1 MKAAPLILLLAGCV
15 SQPIPQVVKVRVP
28 TPCLNAADL
37 PKPASAM
44 TDAELAKLGD
54 WEFVIQLG
62 VDRLEYR
69 RYSTEASALLIACVK
84 PSAP

>member
-1 MKAAPLILLLAGCV
+1 MKAVLLILLLAGCV
-15 SQPIPQVVKVRVP
+15 NQPIPQVVKVPVP
-28 TPCLNAADL
+28 TACVSADQL

-44 TDAELAKLGD
+44 ADAELAKLGD

-84 PSAP
+84 STN